1 MERKLASVRTIKNKE
16 PIEGADRIELVQVD
30 GWKCV
35 SKKDEFEIGDKCIYF
50 EIDSFLPIEDQFEFL
65 RKSCYKNNSVVGE
78 GFRIKTIR
86 LRGQISQGLVIP
98 ITDKYKDLEEGT
110 DLTEEL
116 GVKKYE
122 IPETFGPT
130 ERKGNFPIEIPK
142 TDENRIQNLKSNRNP
157 WMKKEIE
164 YIITEKLEGSSMT
177 VFFNNGKFGVCSR
190 NMMVDDE
197 GDGTFAKIAKELNLK
212 EKMEHAEVNMAIQ
225 GELIGPGVQGNYYNL
240 DAHQFRVFNVYHID
254 TRSYFDWDIVVNNIC
269 DSLGLDTVPVIERKK
284 LIIDG
289 IQEDLLEYA
298 DSKSELI
305 DKPREGVVFKTHDNS
320 ISFKA
325 INNEYLLNGK

>member
-16 PIEGADRIELVQVD
+16 PIEGADRIELVHVD

-98 ITDKYKDLEEGT
+98 IPDEYKELEEDT

-122 IPETFGPT
+122 LPERFGVT
-130 ERKGNFPIEIPK
+130 DRKGNFPIEIPK
-142 TDENRIQNLKSNRNP
+142 TDENRIQNLKSNRNN
-157 WMKKEIE
+157 WMKEEVE
-164 YIITEKLEGSSMT
+164 YIITEKCEGSSMT
-177 VFFNNGKFGVCSR
+177 VFLNNDQYGVCSR
-190 NMMVDDE
+190 NMLLNEDGE
-197 GDGTFAKIAKELNLK
+197 GIFSRVARELNLK
-212 EKMEHAEVNMAIQ
+212 ECLINYGHNIAIQ
-225 GELIGPGVQGNYYNL
+225 GELIGPGVQGNYYDL
-240 DAHQFRVFNVYHID
+240 KKHEFRVFNIFDID
-254 TRSYFDWDIVVNNIC
+254 TRLYLRWDDVEKIC
-269 DSLGLDTVPVIERKK
+269 EDYNLQTVPVLEKRV
-284 LIIDG
+284 LVIDG
-289 IQEDLLEYA
+289 MQEEILKYA
-298 DSKSELI
+298 DGNSMLVN
-305 DKPREGVVFKTHDNS
+305 KPREGVVFKTHDNS